1 MPNNHPI
8 RLMMVDDHPV
18 VRDGMKSLLELDGFA
33 TVVATASSAEEA
45 LMIIERVQCD
55 LVLLDIGLPRGD
67 GVWCARSIRE
77 RLPDQR
83 ILVLSMHADEHI
95 LQAALE
101 AGVNG
106 YILKSASFDEVKRA
120 ITDVNAGH
128 THIEP
133 RLAGVLLGR
142 NRQRQASAPVADA
155 TKILSARERDVLAH
169 IASGKTNQE
178 VADLL
183 GLTVNT
189 VKAHLKSIYRKLDVS
204 DRVQVVLQAI
214 RLGIVDVPDALI

>member
-1 MPNNHPI
+1 MPTERPI

-45 LMIIERVQCD
+45 LVMIDRVACD

-67 GVWCARSIRE
+67 GIWCARAMRA
-77 RLPDQR
+77 RLPEQR
-83 ILVLSMHADEHI
+83 ILVLSMHSDEHI
-95 LQAALE
+95 LRDALE

-106 YILKSASFDEVKRA
+106 YVLKSASFDEVKRA
-120 ITDVNAGH
+120 ITDVHAGH

-142 NRQRQASAPVADA
+142 SRLRSTPAPAADA
-155 TKILSARERDVLAH
+155 AKILSARERDVLTH

-204 DRVQVVLQAI
+204 DRVQVVLHAI
-214 RLGIVDVPDALI
+214 RLGIVDAPDVQS